1 MLRGVL
7 PIWPEKRGNVSPLWD
22 WSICSLWEPNLAN
35 QHTQCYMTADA
46 ARLEWETTWLSDWAG
61 ADLLNVQW
69 QTHPFIYVH
78 VLYRHIHIQTH
89 IYSSAYV
96 DMATFLSLSISP
108 NTPVHKHVFSFS
120 LQLVAVYEEQ
130 DPHNGGDGTSAS
142 STGTHS
148 PELFSSDVSSAS
160 AFQPY
165 QTNSEIEVTPTALRS
180 SESSKIIIPSTLT
193 LHYCEFV
200 LFINVNGTYNKYTN
214 IYLLYITKYYL
225 LRPGWNFLP
234 CGKKQLTCK
243 AQY

>member
-96 DMATFLSLSISP
+96 DMATFLSLSLSP
-108 NTPVHKHVFSFS
+108 QTHQYINTFFPSPSSWWQYMKSRILTTEGTVPVPAPQVH
-120 LQLVAVYEEQ
+120 
-130 DPHNGGDGTSAS
+130 
-142 STGTHS
+142 
-148 PELFSSDVSSAS
+148 
-160 AFQPY
+160 
-165 QTNSEIEVTPTALRS
+165 TALNSSPVMWVRHRPSSLTRRTVRS
-180 SESSKIIIPSTLT
+180 KSPRPLCDPVSPVKL
-193 LHYCEFV
+193 
-200 LFINVNGTYNKYTN
+200 LFH
-214 IYLLYITKYYL
+214 
-225 LRPGWNFLP
+225 
-234 CGKKQLTCK
+234 QH
-243 AQY
+243 

>member
-96 DMATFLSLSISP
+96 DMATFLSLSLSP
-108 NTPVHKHVFSFS
+108 QTHQYINTFFLLPPAGGSIWRAGSSQRRGRYQCQLHRYTQPWTL
-120 LQLVAVYEEQ
+120 LQW
-130 DPHNGGDGTSAS
+130 
-142 STGTHS
+142 
-148 PELFSSDVSSAS
+148 
-160 AFQPY
+160 
-165 QTNSEIEVTPTALRS
+165 
-180 SESSKIIIPSTLT
+180 
-193 LHYCEFV
+193 CEFG
-200 LFINVNGTYNKYTN
+200 IG
-214 IYLLYITKYYL
+214 
-225 LRPGWNFLP
+225 LP
-234 CGKKQLTCK
+234 ALPDEQWDRSHPDRS
-243 AQY
+243 AIQWVQ